1 MPVRRHRGAGPLE
14 RPRGWSRNPLA
25 EFDELL
31 SQMGGL
37 LESTVGAAPPAL
49 TAWAPAADVTE
60 ADDAYR
66 VEVDLPGVRRADV
79 DVEVSGQEL
88 TVSGEIGE
96 REREGVLRRSTRR
109 TGRFEYRMLLPA
121 EVNTEAVKA
130 GMTDGVL
137 TITVPKAEAVKP
149 RHVEITESGEVGGK
163 EAGGRAQA
171 QQPPGGTRMT
181 DETTETQS
189 TQAAQ
194 GAQGAQGMRD
204 TQGAQGTQRAQ
215 EAQQSTREA
224 QGTQEAQE
232 FQESRE
238 AREAREA
245 RESREADETR
255 PSWGFRGRNR

>member
-14 RPRGWSRNPLA
+14 RPRGWGRNPLA

-37 LESTVGAAPPAL
+37 LESTVGAGPPAL
-49 TAWAPAADVTE
+49 AAWAPAADVTE

-66 VEVDLPGVRRADV
+66 VEVDLPGVRRDDV

-121 EVNTEAVKA
+121 EVDTMAVKA
-130 GMTDGVL
+130 GMADGVL

-149 RHVEITESGEVGGK
+149 RHVEITESGEAGTTRVTG
-163 EAGGRAQA
+163 EA
-171 QQPPGGTRMT
+171 
-181 DETTETQS
+181 TETQG
-189 TQAAQ
+189 TQA
-194 GAQGAQGMRD
+194 
-204 TQGAQGTQRAQ
+204 TQGAQGV
-215 EAQQSTREA
+215 
-224 QGTQEAQE
+224 QGTQETQGTPGIQE
-232 FQESRE
+232 PQETQGTP
-238 AREAREA
+238 
-245 RESREADETR
+245 ESQQADETR
-255 PSWGFRGRNR
+255 TSGWGFRGRNR

>member
-37 LESTVGAAPPAL
+37 LESTVGATPPAL
-49 TAWAPAADVTE
+49 TAWAPAADVSE

-66 VEVDLPGVRRADV
+66 VEVDLPGVRREDV

-121 EVNTEAVKA
+121 EVNTEAVRA
-130 GMTDGVL
+130 GMADGVL

-149 RHVEITESGEVGGK
+149 RHVEITERGEI
-163 EAGGRAQA
+163 ENA
-171 QQPPGGTRMT
+171 GTRMT
-181 DETTETQS
+181 GEPTARGTE
-189 TQAAQ
+189 AQ
-194 GAQGAQGMRD
+194 GAQAAQETRGYQEAQEP
-204 TQGAQGTQRAQ
+204 QGAQGEQD
-215 EAQQSTREA
+215 TR
-224 QGTQEAQE
+224 GI
-232 FQESRE
+232 QESQE
-238 AREAREA
+238 M
-245 RESREADETR
+245 RESQGAEESQETGETR
-255 PSWGFRGRNR
+255 TSGWGFRSRNR

>member
-1 MPVRRHRGAGPLE
+1 MSMPVRRHRGAGPLE

-49 TAWAPAADVTE
+49 SAWAPAADVTE

-66 VEVDLPGVRRADV
+66 VEVDLPGVRRDDV

-96 REREGVLRRSTRR
+96 RDREGVLRRSTRR

-130 GMTDGVL
+130 GMADGVL

-149 RHVEITESGEVGGK
+149 RHIAITEAGEAEGGQQA
-163 EAGGRAQA
+163 ETGR
-171 QQPPGGTRMT
+171 TRVT
-181 DETTETQS
+181 DEATE
-189 TQAAQ
+189 AQ
-194 GAQGAQGMRD
+194 GAQGAQA
-204 TQGAQGTQRAQ
+204 AQGLQGGRGTPGIEESQ
-215 EAQQSTREA
+215 ES
-224 QGTQEAQE
+224 QGTQESQE
-232 FQESRE
+232 TGE
-238 AREAREA
+238 ART
-245 RESREADETR
+245 SG
-255 PSWGFRGRNR
+255 WGFRSRNR

>member
-1 MPVRRHRGAGPLE
+1 MTMPVRRHRGAGPME

-37 LESTVGAAPPAL
+37 LESTVGAAPPGL

-79 DVEVSGQEL
+79 EVEVGGQEL

-121 EVNTEAVKA
+121 EVNTEAVTA
-130 GMTDGVL
+130 EMADGVL
-137 TITVPKAEAVKP
+137 TIAVPKAEAVKP
-149 RHVEITESGEVGGK
+149 RHVEITDSAEG
-163 EAGGRAQA
+163 ADA
-171 QQPPGGTRMT
+171 GGTRVT
-181 DETTETQS
+181 DETTRTQGGAKPQEAIRS
-189 TQAAQ
+189 QDATRTQGSTGTQASTESQ
-194 GAQGAQGMRD
+194 GSAES
-204 TQGAQGTQRAQ
+204 Q
-215 EAQQSTREA
+215 EAT
-224 QGTQEAQE
+224 EAQE
-232 FQESRE
+232 T
-238 AREAREA
+238 
-245 RESREADETR
+245 DETR
-255 PSWGFRGRNR
+255 TSGWGFRSRNR

>member
-37 LESTVGAAPPAL
+37 LESTVGAAPPGL
-49 TAWAPAADVTE
+49 TAWAPAADVSE

-66 VEVDLPGVRRADV
+66 VEVDLPGVRREDV

-121 EVNTEAVKA
+121 EVNTEAVRA
-130 GMTDGVL
+130 GMADGVL
-137 TITVPKAEAVKP
+137 TITVPKAEAMKP
-149 RHVEITESGEVGGK
+149 RHVEITEKGET
-163 EAGGRAQA
+163 ESA
-171 QQPPGGTRMT
+171 GTRIT
-181 DETTETQS
+181 GEATARGTE
-189 TQAAQ
+189 
-194 GAQGAQGMRD
+194 
-204 TQGAQGTQRAQ
+204 TQGAQESRGFQETQEPQGPQGARETPGIQESQ
-215 EAQQSTREA
+215 EAREP
-224 QGTQEAQE
+224 QGTQESQE
-232 FQESRE
+232 TGG
-238 AREAREA
+238 
-245 RESREADETR
+245 TR
-255 PSWGFRGRNR
+255 TSGWGFRGRNR

>member
-1 MPVRRHRGAGPLE
+1 MPVRRNRGAGPLE

-37 LESTVGAAPPAL
+37 LESTVGAAAPGPSV
-49 TAWAPAADVTE
+49 WAPAADVTE

-66 VEVDLPGVRRADV
+66 VEVDLPGVRRDDV

-121 EVNTEAVKA
+121 EVDTEAVRA
-130 GMTDGVL
+130 GMADGVL

-149 RHVEITESGEVGGK
+149 RHVEITESGETGGGRQA
-163 EAGGRAQA
+163 EAGR
-171 QQPPGGTRMT
+171 TRVT
-181 DETTETQS
+181 DEAAEGTE
-189 TQAAQ
+189 AQ
-194 GAQGAQGMRD
+194 GAD
-204 TQGAQGTQRAQ
+204 K
-215 EAQQSTREA
+215 
-224 QGTQEAQE
+224 
-232 FQESRE
+232 SRT
-238 AREAREA
+238 
-245 RESREADETR
+245 SG
-255 PSWGFRGRNR
+255 WGFRGRDR

>member
-49 TAWAPAADVTE
+49 TAWVPAADVTE

-121 EVNTEAVKA
+121 EVNTEAVRA
-130 GMTDGVL
+130 EMADGVL

-149 RHVEITESGEVGGK
+149 RHVEITESGETGGGQQA
-163 EAGGRAQA
+163 EAGR
-171 QQPPGGTRMT
+171 TRVAE
-181 DETTETQS
+181 ETTE
-189 TQAAQ
+189 AQ
-194 GAQGAQGMRD
+194 GAQGAQG
-204 TQGAQGTQRAQ
+204 AQ
-215 EAQQSTREA
+215 EA
-224 QGTQEAQE
+224 G
-232 FQESRE
+232 
-238 AREAREA
+238 
-245 RESREADETR
+245 ETR
-255 PSWGFRGRNR
+255 SSGWGFRGRNR

>member
-1 MPVRRHRGAGPLE
+1 MSMPVRRHRGAGPLE

-49 TAWAPAADVTE
+49 AAWAPAADVTE

-66 VEVDLPGVRRADV
+66 VELDLPGVRRADV

-130 GMTDGVL
+130 EMADGVL

-149 RHVEITESGEVGGK
+149 RHVEITESGEAGTTRVTG
-163 EAGGRAQA
+163 EA
-171 QQPPGGTRMT
+171 
-181 DETTETQS
+181 TETQG
-189 TQAAQ
+189 TQATQRAQ
-194 GAQGAQGMRD
+194 GVQGARGAQGAQGV
-204 TQGAQGTQRAQ
+204 QGAQET
-215 EAQQSTREA
+215 
-224 QGTQEAQE
+224 QGTPGIQEPQE
-232 FQESRE
+232 TQGTPESQQ
-238 AREAREA
+238 
-245 RESREADETR
+245 ADETR
-255 PSWGFRGRNR
+255 TSGWGFRGRNR

>member
-1 MPVRRHRGAGPLE
+1 MSMPVRRHRGAGPLE

-49 TAWAPAADVTE
+49 TTWAPAADVIE

-96 REREGVLRRSTRR
+96 REREGVVRRSTRR

-130 GMTDGVL
+130 EMADGVL

-149 RHVEITESGEVGGK
+149 RHVEITESEETGRGQQA
-163 EAGGRAQA
+163 EAGR
-171 QQPPGGTRMT
+171 TRMT
-181 DETTETQS
+181 EGATEAQEA
-189 TQAAQ
+189 QEAQ
-194 GAQGAQGMRD
+194 GAQ
-204 TQGAQGTQRAQ
+204 
-215 EAQQSTREA
+215 
-224 QGTQEAQE
+224 
-232 FQESRE
+232 ESGQ
-238 AREAREA
+238 ART
-245 RESREADETR
+245 SG
-255 PSWGFRGRNR
+255 WGFRGRNR

>member
-25 EFDELL
+25 EFDDLL

-121 EVNTEAVKA
+121 EVNTEAVTA
-130 GMTDGVL
+130 GMADGVL

-149 RHVEITESGEVGGK
+149 RHVEITESGEIGSGQQA
-163 EAGGRAQA
+163 EAGR
-171 QQPPGGTRMT
+171 TRVT
-181 DETTETQS
+181 EGTTEAQET
-189 TQAAQ
+189 Q
-194 GAQGAQGMRD
+194 GAQGAQG
-204 TQGAQGTQRAQ
+204 TQGAQ
-215 EAQQSTREA
+215 
-224 QGTQEAQE
+224 
-232 FQESRE
+232 
-238 AREAREA
+238 
-245 RESREADETR
+245 EADETR
-255 PSWGFRGRNR
+255 SSGWGFRGRNR

>member
-1 MPVRRHRGAGPLE
+1 MSMPVRRNRGAGPLE

-37 LESTVGAAPPAL
+37 LESTVGAAPPGL

-121 EVNTEAVKA
+121 EVNTEAVRA
-130 GMTDGVL
+130 GMADGVL
-137 TITVPKAEAVKP
+137 TVTIPKAEAVKP
-149 RHVEITESGEVGGK
+149 RHIEITESGETAIGQ
-163 EAGGRAQA
+163 RAE
-171 QQPPGGTRMT
+171 PGGTRVT
-181 DETTETQS
+181 DEATEV
-189 TQAAQ
+189 
-194 GAQGAQGMRD
+194 R
-204 TQGAQGTQRAQ
+204 
-215 EAQQSTREA
+215 
-224 QGTQEAQE
+224 GTQEAQGTRDTRE
-232 FQESRE
+232 TRGSQETPGIQEPQGTQESQE
-238 AREAREA
+238 TG
-245 RESREADETR
+245 ETR
-255 PSWGFRGRNR
+255 TSGWGFRNRDR

>member
-1 MPVRRHRGAGPLE
+1 MSMPVRRHRGAGPLE
-14 RPRGWSRNPLA
+14 RPRGWGRNPLA

-37 LESTVGAAPPAL
+37 LESTVGAAPPAP
-49 TAWAPAADVTE
+49 TAWVPAADVTE

-66 VEVDLPGVRRADV
+66 VEVDLPGVRRGDV

-130 GMTDGVL
+130 EMADGVL

-149 RHVEITESGEVGGK
+149 RHVEITESGETGGATQQA
-163 EAGGRAQA
+163 EAGG
-171 QQPPGGTRMT
+171 PRMT
-181 DETTETQS
+181 E
-189 TQAAQ
+189 
-194 GAQGAQGMRD
+194 GA
-204 TQGAQGTQRAQ
+204 T
-215 EAQQSTREA
+215 EA
-224 QGTQEAQE
+224 QGTQGTRETQGAQE
-232 FQESRE
+232 AEG
-238 AREAREA
+238 
-245 RESREADETR
+245 TR
-255 PSWGFRGRNR
+255 TSGWGFRGRNR